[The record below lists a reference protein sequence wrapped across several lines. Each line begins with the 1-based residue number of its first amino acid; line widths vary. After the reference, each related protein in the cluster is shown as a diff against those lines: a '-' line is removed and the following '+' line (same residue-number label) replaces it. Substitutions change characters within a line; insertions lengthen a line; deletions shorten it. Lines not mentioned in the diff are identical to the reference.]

1 MQELSRT
8 EGGPLNSVEQVELVR
23 LESIIR
29 EGKDTFWEVGAA
41 LWKIREHRLYTEE
54 HDSFEAYCLDMWD
67 IPRLQAD
74 RLIDAH
80 KVRDVVP
87 ITKESHA
94 RVLKGLT
101 DEQQKEAHAAA
112 EEEAGEEGK
121 VTARMLADAAD
132 EIRKSLSEPD
142 KGGVPDDEA
151 YRQIIILLTQALH
164 LLGRTRDNP
173 WMEWSFIR
181 NHLSNT
187 KSSVTY
193 STPHCRCPKC
203 KSHDPNCQLCKGT
216 GWIPKGVWQSIEK
229 EYVG

>member
-1 MQELSRT
+1 MPELRRS
-8 EGGPLNSVEQVELVR
+8 EGGPLNAEEQVELVR
-23 LESIIR
+23 LEAIVR

-41 LWKIREHRLYTEE
+41 LFLIREHRLYVEG
-54 HDSFEAYCLDMWD
+54 HRSFEAYCLERWE

-80 KVRDVVP
+80 KVRGVVP

-101 DEQQKEAHAAA
+101 GEQQKEAHTAAK
-112 EEEAGEEGK
+112 EEAGEEGK

-132 EIRKSLSEPD
+132 EIRKSLREPD